1 MIGCDQVVNMGLKAT
16 IPKITASKMI
26 PIDARSGGITAIV
39 PVKYL
44 IDILES
50 SALKRAIGIT
60 IKE

>member
-1 MIGCDQVVNMGLKAT
+1 MEYNKELKAT
-16 IPKITASKMI
+16 VPKITARRMI

-50 SALKRAIGIT
+50 SKIKKALGVM
-60 IKE
+60 IKK